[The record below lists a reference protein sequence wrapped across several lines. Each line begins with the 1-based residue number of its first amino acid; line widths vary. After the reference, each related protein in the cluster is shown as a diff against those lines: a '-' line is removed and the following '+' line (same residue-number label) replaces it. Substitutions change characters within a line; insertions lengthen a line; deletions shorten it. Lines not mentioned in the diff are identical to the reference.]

1 MIELRLLLL
10 QRKWWIVDYLLHIVH
25 SFDEPPHVETNQ
37 FLNDVQALY
46 GCLLSVVLRYWGG
59 DFRRYDIS
67 VAVVAA
73 VVVAVAAVVGAAQTV
88 AVAAVAAA
96 AAAAAAVG
104 DGDGD
109 GDDDVG
115 MVVGAGWPVVDKERT
130 TIDVFASIPHHSLV
144 VRTDHHR
151 TIRSACSET
160 FQQAPRAL

>member
-10 QRKWWIVDYLLHIVH
+10 QRKWWIVDCLWHIVH

-37 FLNDVQALY
+37 FLNDVQVLY

-59 DFRRYDIS
+59 DFRRYDRS

-73 VVVAVAAVVGAAQTV
+73 VVVAVAAVVGAAQ
-88 AVAAVAAA
+88 AV
-96 AAAAAAVG
+96 AAAAAVG
-104 DGDGD
+104 DGDD
-109 GDDDVG
+109 VVG

>member
-73 VVVAVAAVVGAAQTV
+73 VVVAVAAVVGAAQ
-88 AVAAVAAA
+88 AVAVAAA
-96 AAAAAAVG
+96 AAAAAAAV
-104 DGDGD
+104 GD

-151 TIRSACSET
+151 MIRSACSET

>member
-46 GCLLSVVLRYWGG
+46 GCLWSVVLRYWGG
-59 DFRRYDIS
+59 DFRRYDRS

-73 VVVAVAAVVGAAQTV
+73 VVVAVAAVVGAAQ
-88 AVAAVAAA
+88 AVAG
-96 AAAAAAVG
+96 AAAAV
-104 DGDGD
+104 DD

>member
-37 FLNDVQALY
+37 FLNDVQVLY

-59 DFRRYDIS
+59 DFRRYDRS

-73 VVVAVAAVVGAAQTV
+73 VVVAVAAVVGAAQ
-88 AVAAVAAA
+88 AV
-96 AAAAAAVG
+96 AAAAAVG
-104 DGDGD
+104 DGDD
-109 GDDDVG
+109 VVG